1 MSPIEKAQ
9 AAYQIFVNRFQSAIL
24 STISADGIPNAS
36 YAPFVRDDD
45 RNFYVYVS
53 GLATHTQNLASNP
66 KVSILLIEDEA
77 NTEQIFA
84 RTRLSF
90 ECTAKELER
99 ESELWTNIADR
110 FSDRFGEIIENLRGL
125 ADFRIF
131 QLTPY
136 EGRFVMGFGAI
147 YPIEG
152 DNLDRLVPLKM

>member
-9 AAYQIFVNRFQSAIL
+9 AVYQTFVEQFQSVIL

-45 RNFYVYVS
+45 RNFYIYVS
-53 GLATHTQNLASNP
+53 GLAAHTQNLASNP
-66 KVSILLIEDEA
+66 KVGILLIEDEA
-77 NTEQIFA
+77 KVEQIFA

-90 ECTAKELER
+90 DCTATELER
-99 ESELWTNIADR
+99 ESELWLKIADR
-110 FSDRFGEIIENLRGL
+110 FGDRFGDIIGNLRGL

-131 QLTPY
+131 KLAPD

-147 YPIEG
+147 YPILG
-152 DNLDRLVPLKM
+152 DNLDRLVPLPK